1 MTTMESVEN
10 VLASAVHAT
19 SASLELTLKD
29 GTSVSIPWTRC
40 SKKLAQADDAQRGF
54 LELSPGGY
62 GIHWPL
68 IDEDL
73 SIAGLVRNQ
82 ES

>member
-1 MTTMESVEN
+1 MTTSPSVEN
-10 VLASAVHAT
+10 VLASSVHAT
-19 SASLELTLKD
+19 SLTLELTLRD
-29 GTSVSIPWTRC
+29 GTAVSIPWVHC
-40 SKKLAQADDAQRGF
+40 SKKLAQANEAQRAF

-73 SIAGLVRNQ
+73 SVAGLVRSQ